1 MLYTKLIIEFQVR
14 LYCIAVS
21 SSDCSID
28 LMAVKTFRKIRA
40 SHRVMGWSIEDL
52 TGWRRLDACKRAKKG
67 GIQGA
72 NGEGPFVSELD
83 AFKSVP

>member
-1 MLYTKLIIEFQVR
+1 MLYTKLIIEFQVS
-14 LYCIAVS
+14 LYCIAMS

-28 LMAVKTFRKIRA
+28 LMAVKTFRNIRA
-40 SHRVMGWSIEDL
+40 SHKIMGRSIGHP

-67 GIQGA
+67 GVQGV

-83 AFKSVP
+83 ALKSVP